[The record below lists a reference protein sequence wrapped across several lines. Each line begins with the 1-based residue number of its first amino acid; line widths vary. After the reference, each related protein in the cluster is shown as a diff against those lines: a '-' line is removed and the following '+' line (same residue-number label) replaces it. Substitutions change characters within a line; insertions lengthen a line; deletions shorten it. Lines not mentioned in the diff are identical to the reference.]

1 MMKAYKAATIFALM
15 TAMLCPVRAEENKS
29 AELSLDEISA
39 RAQENRKQY
48 EQLVKS
54 LERTVKESQQRV
66 AVLKEQKENWKTEI
80 SALEKEIADLQ
91 AERKTREQE
100 ITQQEELVIGLQKKF
115 KLLAETIDVYES
127 TADFQAQLQ
136 EKDVM
141 INALRQQ
148 CRALEDESAAAKKS
162 SDKLLDESRRETET
176 FRKMA
181 RDYQQK
187 LASREQRAAQL
198 EEDLAASGDRIKE
211 QGKKLDEE
219 STARRFLEQVVA
231 DRDRQLSE
239 MHAMLK
245 KTEEEKNSAKADAL
259 TTLELLESF
268 LADRENLKGAVER
281 VRGNLEK

>member
-1 MMKAYKAATIFALM
+1 M

>member
-1 MMKAYKAATIFALM
+1 MAALA
-15 TAMLCPVRAEENKS
+15 CPARAGEKEA

-39 RAQENRKQY
+39 RAEENRKQY

-66 AVLKEQKENWKTEI
+66 TLLKQQKENWKTEI
-80 SALEKEIADLQ
+80 SALEQEIADLQ
-91 AERKTREQE
+91 AERKKREQE
-100 ITQQEELVIGLQKKF
+100 IAQQEELVVGLQKKF

-127 TADFQAQLQ
+127 TADFQAQIQ

-141 INALRQQ
+141 LNALRQQ
-148 CRALEDESAAAKKS
+148 CRALEDESAAAKKTFDS
-162 SDKLLDESRRETET
+162 QLAESQRETET
-176 FRKMA
+176 WRKMT
-181 RDYQQK
+181 RDCQKKLEAQEQQIAQLK
-187 LASREQRAAQL
+187 KELAEDEQRIREQA
-198 EEDLAASGDRIKE
+198 KN
-211 QGKKLDEE
+211 LDEQ
-219 STARRFLEQVVA
+219 SSARSFLEQVVA

-268 LADRENLKGAVER
+268 LADRENLKGAAAR
-281 VRGNLEK
+281 VRENLSR